1 MTILLITPLAAVISH
16 NLGFA
21 IGQKYFGPTPK

>member
-16 NLGFA
+16 NICFNL
-21 IGQKYFGPTPK
+21 GQKYFGPSND

>member
-1 MTILLITPLAAVISH
+1 MTLLIITPLAAVLSH
-16 NLGFA
+16 NLGFH